1 MADKTTRYIAVPQGK
16 VYIAERNS
24 AGKTSMFT
32 HVGDVS
38 GLTFNTAQTF
48 FEDQESMTGLRSTVV
63 RVPTGS
69 TYSFSM
75 DMKNID
81 KDNLA
86 KAYQGVG
93 TSYAGA
99 TVTGEAINARPG
111 ERSFVKK
118 LNISSVVVKKGA
130 TTLVAGT
137 DYLVDAA
144 WGAIDFLSSTNIV
157 TGDNAVTVDYTYAAQ
172 SGVQALTEGQKEYAL
187 RFEGISKFD
196 DKPFTVNLHRV
207 SLDLAATLSLIGTGA
222 TVLTVGGLV
231 LPAPEVTAAGLSKY
245 LEILE
250 G

>member
-16 VYIAERNS
+16 VYMADRS
-24 AGKTSMFT
+24 STGKTSMFV

-38 GLTFNTAQTF
+38 GLTFNTSQNF

-69 TYSFSM
+69 TYTFSM
-75 DMKNID
+75 EMKNID

-93 TSYAGA
+93 TAYTSS

-118 LNISSVVVKKGA
+118 LNISTVVVKKGA

-137 DYLVDAA
+137 DYTVDAA
-144 WGAIDFLSSTNIV
+144 WGAIDFIAGTNIIS
-157 TGDNAVTVDYTYAAQ
+157 GDNAVTVDYAYAAQ
-172 SGVQALTEGQKEYAL
+172 SGVQALTQGQKDYAL

-196 DKPFTVNLHRV
+196 DKPFIVNLHRV
-207 SLDLAATLSLIGTGA
+207 SLDLAASLSLIGTGA

-231 LPAPEVTAAGLSKY
+231 LPASEIVTAGLSQY
-245 LEILE
+245 MEILE